1 LKCTYDITIN
11 KSTRELVESYY
22 ISHHCEAFMP
32 NKVAKLPEFPLPLP
46 DAFALPPPL
55 PLPGAF
61 ALPPPLPLPLPL
73 AIPVALALALSPSPS
88 SPASLAL
95 YMTKVEKYIS
105 KQVDGTTIELI
116 SKKTLL
122 TPLLKL
128 IAFSFSFD

>member
-1 LKCTYDITIN
+1 
-11 KSTRELVESYY
+11 
-22 ISHHCEAFMP
+22 MP
-32 NKVAKLPEFPLPLP
+32 NKVAKLLEFPLPLPLPLP

-55 PLPGAF
+55 PFPGAF

-73 AIPVALALALSPSPS
+73 PLPIPVALAPALSPSPS

-95 YMTKVEKYIS
+95 YMTKDEKYIS